1 MCWGRMGTASL
12 GGHAVLELVV
22 LRRRLQRPG
31 QGQPQRLAV
40 LVRQLRH
47 HLGPSLMDFC
57 AFYRPTHAVYGALF
71 GYHAYW
77 MLIGACDPMI

>member
-1 MCWGRMGTASL
+1 
-12 GGHAVLELVV
+12 
-22 LRRRLQRPG
+22 
-31 QGQPQRLAV
+31 
-40 LVRQLRH
+40 
-47 HLGPSLMDFC
+47 MDFC